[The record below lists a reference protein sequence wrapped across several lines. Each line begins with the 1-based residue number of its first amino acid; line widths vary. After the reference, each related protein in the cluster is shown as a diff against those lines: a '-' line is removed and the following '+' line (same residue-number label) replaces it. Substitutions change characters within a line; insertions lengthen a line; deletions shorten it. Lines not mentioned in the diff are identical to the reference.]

1 MIYICGLLMALA
13 DSVPGVS
20 GGTIAYL
27 LGYYE
32 DFINSLNSFMSR
44 KGDKLERKENLKKS
58 FKFLIRLG
66 IGWIV
71 GFISAVL
78 ILTSVFESHIY
89 QISSLFIGFIVFS
102 IPLIV
107 YEEKESLKKF
117 YNVVFL
123 ILGAALVVAITMVN
137 PSDGGS
143 VSAGA
148 FNIGQ
153 LIYTVLVGMIA
164 ISAMVLPG
172 ISGSTMLLI
181 FGVYLPVMNA
191 IKDLLHLD
199 FSGLP
204 IVISV
209 GIGILLGVIVIIKLV
224 KAALEHFHS
233 QTVYAIIGLM
243 LGSLLSIVK
252 GPESLETPKEMLTMD
267 TFSILFFFIGGVVII
282 GLQCLKLFSGKNK
295 AEETVES

>member
-1 MIYICGLLMALA
+1 MALA

-252 GPESLETPKEMLTMD
+252 GPESLETPKEMLTVD